1 VITTLGFGLEPRSV
15 GTDGTYDQL
24 ADSLLQRGVLEAV
37 PGPEALRR
45 YGERVRYWTGS
56 GWSVEP
62 RMSTRQ

>member
-1 VITTLGFGLEPRSV
+1 MITTLSFGLEPRSV

-37 PGPEALRR
+37 PGPEDLRR